1 MGRLL
6 RLKIEVFFLLRSAGF
21 FWGLALFFG
30 FFCLRGAL
38 GGLPAALG
46 LLWFWS
52 VGFGVWLFGCLPAGL
67 AFPCIFSGLLASA
80 FDCLPAALA
89 FPCILVGLLAS
100 PLCGAAPVVVQ

>member
-1 MGRLL
+1 
-6 RLKIEVFFLLRSAGF
+6 LKFFFLLRSAGF

-67 AFPCIFSGLLASA
+67 ASPCVLSGLFVAP
-80 FDCLPAALA
+80 FGGLPTALA
-89 FPCILVGLLAS
+89 FPCVLSGLLAS
-100 PLCGAAPVVVQ
+100 PLCGAAPTFLCRRKEK